1 MGRCFAA
8 AQDRKPGGDAP
19 WCDRC
24 VGPCRP
30 DAQRAQTRS
39 GGGSGAASGIA
50 ESDCC
55 PARRWRMGRGQY
67 RDRRTRCMDADSE
80 TQGSECPGDRRVS
93 PEQGGDVM
101 RILDGPKRDRF
112 VRAIEQR
119 GATDLA
125 EIEPAV
131 RRIVNNV
138 RRNGDRALRRYA
150 VRWDGLEKSE
160 PVRVPEA
167 DLQDAWQ
174 RTPAELQDAI
184 QQAAANIRR
193 YCEWQKPQEW
203 RREIHPGVCVGQ
215 LVRPLDSVGCYVPG
229 GRYPLPST
237 VLMTVIPAQVAG
249 VPVIRVVSPRP
260 AQATLAAAAFLGV
273 REFYRVGGAQS
284 IAALAYGTESI
295 PKVSKIVG
303 PGNRYVTA
311 AKKLVAFDCA
321 IEFLAGP
328 TEAVIISAD
337 GDPACIASD
346 LVAQGEHDPD
356 ALCIFIT
363 TSRAL
368 AGKVQKEVQ
377 ERTCKNPIAARS
389 LSGRSAILMAD
400 SLGHAVEISNRIA
413 PEHLT
418 LPAELAPSVQH
429 AGAVF
434 LDEFTPQAAGD
445 YVSGPNHVL
454 PTGAM
459 ARVRGG
465 LSVFDFV
472 RLIGCQQVSRDGIR
486 HIGPAGVA
494 LATAE
499 GLTGHADAFR
509 ARFANA

>member
-1 MGRCFAA
+1 MKRQKAMRNKVK
-8 AQDRKPGGDAP
+8 RKVA
-19 WCDRC
+19 
-24 VGPCRP
+24 
-30 DAQRAQTRS
+30 
-39 GGGSGAASGIA
+39 
-50 ESDCC
+50 
-55 PARRWRMGRGQY
+55 
-67 RDRRTRCMDADSE
+67 
-80 TQGSECPGDRRVS
+80 
-93 PEQGGDVM
+93 M
-101 RILDGPKRDRF
+101 RILEGPQRDRL
-112 VRAIEQR
+112 VTALAGR

-125 EIEPAV
+125 NVEPAV
-131 RRIVNNV
+131 RRIVGDV

-150 VRWDGLEKSE
+150 TRWDGLGKDKDEPLRVSE
-160 PVRVPEA
+160 DELREA
-167 DLQDAWQ
+167 WEQTD
-174 RTPAELQDAI
+174 PELQNAI
-184 QQAAANIRR
+184 KHAAGNIRR
-193 YCEWQKPQEW
+193 YAEWQAPQDKDKKKNSNDW
-203 RREIHPGVCVGQ
+203 RREIEPGVSVGQ
-215 LVRPLDSVGCYVPG
+215 LVRPLESVGCYVPG

-249 VPVIRVVSPRP
+249 VKQIRVVSPRP

-273 REFYRVGGAQS
+273 REFYRVGGAQA

-295 PKVSKIVG
+295 PRVDKIVG

-328 TEAVIISAD
+328 TEAVVISAD

-356 ALCIFIT
+356 ALCVFIT

-368 AGKVQKEVQ
+368 AREVQKEVQ
-377 ERTCKNPIAARS
+377 KRVRAYPIAAQS
-389 LSGRSAILMAD
+389 LSSRGAILLVA
-400 SLGHAVEISNRIA
+400 SLEQAVEAANRIA

-418 LPAELAPSVQH
+418 LPESLAPAVQH

-465 LSVFDFV
+465 LSVLDFV
-472 RLIGCQQVSRDGIR
+472 RVIACQQVSRAGIR
-486 HIGPAGVA
+486 QIGPSGIT
-494 LATAE
+494 LAAAE
-499 GLTGHADAFR
+499 GLKGHAEAFR
-509 ARFANA
+509 VRCAHA